1 MILKEEYLDIP
12 ITVQGSTD
20 LHTSLAS
27 SFISRESLNGNN
39 QYRCEKCNNE
49 YRDAEKYC
57 QLKNLPP
64 ILTFSLLRFTYDLK
78 TYQRIKEVGKFEFPL
93 ELDLKDYMEDSFKLQ
108 IENDYTNYEL
118 FSVIIHSGSAY
129 GGHYHTYIKDFDN
142 LGEWTLKNEQ
152 ENLVKQVEEISQAKN
167 EQDEFNPTKEICLI
181 CCNEEDVSQKK
192 TRNAIN
198 SINNELI
205 SLDYL
210 KYEEPLEL
218 LKAFIFNKYEYQNV
232 KIESICGELNKLSG
246 MSWNKTFKNKYG
258 TLEKFLRKHDDSF
271 ELSVDKLFVK
281 LKQHD
286 RINIVS
292 SNEYKNPNRRTELIE
307 SCLKEVEE
315 NKTNSNGK

>member
-1 MILKEEYLDIP
+1 MDIP

-93 ELDLKDYMEDSFKLQ
+93 ELDLKAYMEDSFKLQ
-108 IENDYTNYEL
+108 IENGYTKYEL

-152 ENLVKQVEEISQAKN
+152 ENLVKQVEEISQTKN
-167 EQDEFNPTKEICLI
+167 EQDDFNPTKEICLV

-198 SINNELI
+198 SLNKELI

-246 MSWNKTFKNKYG
+246 MSWNKTFKAKYG

-271 ELSVDKLFVK
+271 ELSADKLYVK

>member
-1 MILKEEYLDIP
+1 MDIP

-210 KYEEPLEL
+210 KYEETLEL

>member
-210 KYEEPLEL
+210 KYEETLEL